1 MHKTVRLVAGVAS
14 ALLLTTVMVSC
25 DDDDPLGLD
34 DPEFT
39 ATLNAANERPVGAST
54 ATGTGFATFEDEGTH
69 FEYTLSVTGL
79 SNIREAHIHGPAT
92 VDQNAGVI
100 INLFNMVGTTP
111 SPATVNGVLAT
122 GTITDANN
130 ANVTVAQLRAMFNAG
145 TAYVNVHTQ
154 QFQAGAIRGQ
164 VVVDD

>member
-39 ATLNAANERPVGAST
+39 ATLIAANEVMPPST
-54 ATGTGFATFEDEGTH
+54 STGTGLATFEDEGTH

-79 SNIREAHIHGPAT
+79 NNITAAHIHGPAAAG
-92 VDQNAGVI
+92 VNAGVI
-100 INLFNMVGTTP
+100 FNLFIPTGANSG
-111 SPATVNGVLAT
+111 PATVNGVLET
-122 GTITDANN
+122 GTITDADNPN
-130 ANVTVAQLRAMFNAG
+130 FTVAQLRTMFNNG
-145 TAYVNVHTQ
+145 TAYVNVHTT
-154 QFQAGAIRGQ
+154 QFTSGAIRGQ